1 MIFIML
7 SCHKFILVMFYMFSI
22 KIIVSL
28 ILELSN
34 IIKFLIILFKY
45 NLFDA

>member
-1 MIFIML
+1 
-7 SCHKFILVMFYMFSI
+7 MFYMFSI